1 MARYIQKNSK
11 ESFRTMKN
19 LIDRLGFIERNGR
32 RYSVVAL
39 AALALALK
47 GDPERICHRVSR
59 GYRHNSRELNRQ
71 NI

>member
-1 MARYIQKNSK
+1 MRIIK
-11 ESFRTMKN
+11 
-19 LIDRLGFIERNGR
+19 RLRHI
-32 RYSVVAL
+32 A

-59 GYRHNSRELNRQ
+59 GYRHNSRKLNRQ